1 MKKILLIAGLAIS
14 LMSFKQAASI
24 DDVVSALKTNDI
36 ATFNGYFDNTLD
48 ITIPGKGELKN
59 TDKSAAGTTVKDFFN
74 GNGIKGFSL
83 TSQRA
88 MGGTMYLTGKLTGG
102 AKDYN
107 ITVMMKQKDSK
118 VAIITV
124 RIN

>member
-1 MKKILLIAGLAIS
+1 MKKILLIAGFAIT
-14 LMSFKQAASI
+14 LMSFRQAASI

-36 ATFNGYFDNTLD
+36 TAFNGYFDNSLD
-48 ITIPGKGELKN
+48 ITLPERGEIKDIDKAQAGNTVKGFF
-59 TDKSAAGTTVKDFFN
+59 DKSS
-74 GNGIKGFSL
+74 IKGFSL

-102 AKDYN
+102 AKEYN